1 LHTIYNLLDNFEKY
15 IFSEFCY
22 NLKVP
27 FDYIMKNESN
37 DKINELF
44 NEIDAIKL
52 VKVQIFGTKYI
63 KYIEISI
70 SKLVS
75 FIKEENNKQFFTDGG
90 ESFYKFKPTIKSY
103 IYRQLDIMN
112 KIVNSNESEILIDE
126 NYYIVNMNLLE
137 GYQLEINYIIGNQFE
152 NKIEINI
159 KSKILFKN

>member
-112 KIVNSNESEILIDE
+112 I
-126 NYYIVNMNLLE
+126 
-137 GYQLEINYIIGNQFE
+137 
-152 NKIEINI
+152 
-159 KSKILFKN
+159 

>member
-1 LHTIYNLLDNFEKY
+1 MNKLKIEDCKPILDIIENLQQFWENEKLHTIYNLLDNFEKY

-112 KIVNSNESEILIDE
+112 I
-126 NYYIVNMNLLE
+126 
-137 GYQLEINYIIGNQFE
+137 
-152 NKIEINI
+152 
-159 KSKILFKN
+159 